1 MIKEW
6 FDYIQD
12 PKSKERKKV
21 PRSGYSYGIDSLLN
35 EFLVRKR

>member
-21 PRSGYSYGIDSLLN
+21 PRSRDIAMALIHS
-35 EFLVRKR
+35 